1 MYHTPLS
8 LFVPAT
14 FIHAA
19 LRNGRRA
26 LWLSIAG
33 AAILLALIN
42 GEAASPDLRDAVG
55 GNLTQI
61 ALALQDL
68 SS

>member
-1 MYHTPLS
+1 MNYS
-8 LFVPAT
+8 NAT
-14 FIHAA
+14 AEA
-19 LRNGRRA
+19 DVDAMRSGA
-26 LWLSIAG
+26 EGAG
-33 AAILLALIN
+33 LAIKNILLALIN